1 MQVHEQ
7 FHRGTLELLAAEAE
21 ALPFKGELTV
31 VVEGADAADAALDD
45 TALQEQLQEL
55 MQEGVRPSQA
65 AKIVSKRLNVPKG
78 QVYDLA
84 VHLAGSTSGSQV
96 TNSES

>member
-31 VVEGADAADAALDD
+31 VVEGADAADAAPALDD

-65 AKIVSKRLNVPKG
+65 AKIVSKRLNMPKG
-78 QVYDLA
+78 QVYNLA
-84 VHLAGSTSGSQV
+84 VHLAGSQLTD
-96 TNSES
+96 SES

>member
-7 FHRGTLELLAAEAE
+7 FHRGALEGLAAEAE

-31 VVEGADAADAALDD
+31 VVEGAGAPDAAPALDD

-84 VHLAGSTSGSQV
+84 VHLAGGQLIDID
-96 TNSES
+96 N

>member
-7 FHRGTLELLAAEAE
+7 FHRGTLEELAAESE

-31 VVEGADAADAALDD
+31 VVEGADASDAAPALDD
-45 TALQEQLQEL
+45 KVLQEQLQEL
-55 MQEGVRPSQA
+55 MREGVRPSQA

-84 VHLAGSTSGSQV
+84 VHLAGSHLTDLQS
-96 TNSES
+96 